1 MGRMRLGRTG
11 GLTPVIHYGGLRPAV
26 RNDNWAPTVPGLP
39 PAAARTVALMLQLKA
54 IQGEIQLAESV
65 AGPHWANTLDTVQ
78 ESIGDAVH
86 ELYNVLMETM
96 DPFPAPEELSHAIAA
111 GERPNSSD
119 EDTLER
125 AD

>member
-1 MGRMRLGRTG
+1 M
-11 GLTPVIHYGGLRPAV
+11 IHCGGLRPAV
-26 RNDNWAPTVPGLP
+26 RKRQLGADGAGPSPRGRPNRRPHAPAQGYP
-39 PAAARTVALMLQLKA
+39 
-54 IQGEIQLAESV
+54 GEIQLAESV